1 MESYKKGLIS
11 TNINSIL
18 DEKKNTGMLL
28 INKRL
33 ITPIEND
40 SF

>member
-18 DEKKNTGMLL
+18 DENKNTQ
-28 INKRL
+28 IQ
-33 ITPIEND
+33 
-40 SF
+40 